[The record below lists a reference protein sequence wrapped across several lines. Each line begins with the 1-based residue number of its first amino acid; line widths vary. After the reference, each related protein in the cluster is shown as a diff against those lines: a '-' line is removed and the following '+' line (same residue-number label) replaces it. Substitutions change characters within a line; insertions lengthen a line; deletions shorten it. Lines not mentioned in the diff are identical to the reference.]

1 MEVIKVRYELVNV
14 FEDSLDSF
22 PVLWDREQS
31 KEITD
36 PIEVMNEQAE
46 KIKKLEEDLA
56 KFPPKTREIWLE

>member
-1 MEVIKVRYELVNV
+1 MRYEVVNV

-56 KFPPKTREIWLE
+56 KFPAKTREIWLDD

>member
-1 MEVIKVRYELVNV
+1 MRYEVVNV
-14 FEDSLDSF
+14 FEESLDSY

-56 KFPPKTREIWLE
+56 KFPAKTREIWLDD